1 MPKKY
6 RKAVLGG
13 SFDRLHEAHK
23 LLLTTAIEI
32 AEEVFVGIVGNELGK
47 KLFAKKAHPD
57 TILPFERREAELR
70 TFMQQ
75 HSSNF
80 VIGELTNPWGPA
92 PHDPAADVIVVSRET
107 ESAAHKIN
115 QMRAEKSLPPLDI
128 VIIPWVFNSTGEK
141 LSSTLLRSKEAT
153 KKKAI

>member
-1 MPKKY
+1 MAKKY

-32 AEEVFVGIVGNELGK
+32 AEEVFAGIVGNELGK
-47 KLFAKKAHPD
+47 KLFAKKAYAD
-57 TILPFERREAELR
+57 IILPFEQRAAELR
-70 TFMQQ
+70 RFMQQ

-80 VIGELTNPWGPA
+80 VIGELTDPWGPA
-92 PHDPAADVIVVSRET
+92 PHDPDADVIVVSRET
-107 ESAAHKIN
+107 VSAAHKIN
-115 QMRAEKSLPPLDI
+115 QMRTDKSLPPLDI
-128 VIIPWVFNSTGEK
+128 VIIPWVFNSAGEK